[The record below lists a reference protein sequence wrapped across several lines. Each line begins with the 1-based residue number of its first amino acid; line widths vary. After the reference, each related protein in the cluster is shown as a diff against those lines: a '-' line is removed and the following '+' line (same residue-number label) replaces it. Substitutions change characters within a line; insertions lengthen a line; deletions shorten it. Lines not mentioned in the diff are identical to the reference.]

1 MSRNWKLARL
11 VAALTLLPAPGAAEE
26 PAAEPR
32 TEVLLEE
39 IVVKSRR
46 EPRADGLEVREVR
59 ETPARDLGEALEQGL
74 GVGKVRKAGIASD
87 VVLRG
92 LKRDDVNVLVDGT
105 RTHGACPSRMD
116 PPAFHLDWAEVD
128 GVEVRRGPFDVSQP
142 GGLGGVVDV
151 RTRGARPGP
160 GAEVNLGA
168 GSFGAT
174 ESSAV
179 ASYGGGRAS
188 LLLGGAFKR
197 SDPYLAGDGRNITE
211 VIPATSTGRYR
222 DTSDHQTAYDVR
234 SGWAKVGLVPAEGQQ
249 LELGYTRQEADDVLY
264 PYLLMD
270 GIRDDTD
277 RVNATWRAGA
287 LGPLASAR
295 AQLYW
300 TRVAHDMDDRDRC
313 SSAADPAACAGGL
326 AEAWSMRTE
335 ARTRTLGAKLEAGLG
350 GAGAALE
357 ARIGADLVVRNWD
370 NETIRV
376 RRAMPGQPYVG
387 EASIPDVTQTTGGVY
402 AELRRA
408 LAPSVRATAGARLD
422 VAESYAGVDR
432 RDFYATW
439 RPDSSPE
446 RLRTD
451 LLLAGN
457 VQLDWDAARGLTVF
471 AGYGHGTRLP
481 DPQERYM
488 ALAGLMGKPAW
499 VGDPSLR
506 PTRSDELDAG
516 LRFTADRLLAK
527 AQVFHAWLA
536 DEITLVPLALPSGA
550 TAKTY
555 AGVSARRVGGEASAR
570 LALPLRLYAGAA
582 VAYVWARNETAGTPL
597 AEIPP
602 LRASASLRW
611 DDGRFFAE
619 AEEQWAARQDRV
631 DPALGERPTSAWFIT
646 NLRAG
651 AEWRG
656 LKAFL
661 GVRNLL
667 DKTYAEHLSYLR
679 DPFAAGVKVP
689 EPGRTLYANLQY
701 AF

>member
-1 MSRNWKLARL
+1 MSWRWKAARL
-11 VAALTLLPAPGAAEE
+11 VAALTLLPAPGAAVE
-26 PAAEPR
+26 PAAEPQA
-32 TEVLLEE
+32 EVLLEE

-46 EPRADGLEVREVR
+46 EPRVDGLEVREVR
-59 ETPARDLGEALEQGL
+59 ETPAKDLGEALEQALGL
-74 GVGKVRKAGIASD
+74 GKVRKAGIASD
-87 VVLRG
+87 PVLRG
-92 LKRDDVNVLVDGT
+92 MRRDDVNVLVDGT

-116 PPAFHLDWAEVD
+116 PPAFHLDYAEVE

-160 GAEVNLGA
+160 GSEVTAGA
-168 GSFGAT
+168 GAFGAV

-197 SDPYLAGDGRNITE
+197 GDPYRAGDGRNITE
-211 VIPATSTGRYR
+211 VIPAASTGRYR
-222 DTSDHQTAYDVR
+222 DRSDHQTAYDVR
-234 SGWAKVGLVPAEGQQ
+234 SGWAKVGLVPAEGQE
-249 LELGYTRQEADDVLY
+249 LELSYTRQEADDVLY

-295 AQLYW
+295 AQVYW

-335 ARTRTLGAKLEAGLG
+335 ARSTVLGAKVEAGLG
-350 GAGAALE
+350 GPEAALE
-357 ARIGADLVVRNWD
+357 AKVGADLLRRGWD
-370 NETIRV
+370 NETVRV
-376 RRAMPGQPYVG
+376 RRAMPGQPYVA
-387 EASIPDVTQTTGGVY
+387 EASIPDVAQTTAGAY

-408 LAPSVRATAGARLD
+408 LAPALRATAGARLD
-422 VAESYAGVDR
+422 VAESYAGIDR
-432 RDFYATW
+432 SDFYATW
-439 RPDSSPE
+439 RPGTDPD
-446 RLRTD
+446 RARTD
-451 LLLAGN
+451 LLFAGN

-488 ALAGLMGKPAW
+488 ALAGLMGRPAW

-516 LRFTADRLLAK
+516 VRWTADRLLAK
-527 AQVFHAWLA
+527 AQVFHAWLE
-536 DEITLVPLALPSGA
+536 DEVALVPLVLEGGA

-555 AGVSARRVGGEASAR
+555 AGVSARRAGGEASAR

-631 DPALGERPTSAWFIT
+631 DPALGERPTDAWFIT

-651 AEWRG
+651 ASWKAV
-656 LKAFL
+656 KAFA

-667 DKTYAEHLSYLR
+667 DRDYAEHLSYQR

-689 EPGRTLYANLQY
+689 EPGRTLYSTVQV